1 MISRSENSTEFDKQ
15 LGAKIRDCRRS
26 LGYSQEKV
34 VQELAFYGVDLF
46 QQTLMKIERGLR
58 TVYPNE
64 LIALAKILNIDLAA
78 LDLGEIPP
86 CRPFSLKR
94 P

>member
-1 MISRSENSTEFDKQ
+1 MISRSENSTEFDKA

-34 VQELAFYGVDLF
+34 VQELAFYGVLM
-46 QQTLMKIERGLR
+46 QQDVLCKIEKGKR
-58 TVYPNE
+58 TTYPNE

-78 LDLGEIPP
+78 LELSSHIEIPP
-86 CRPFSLKR
+86 VGLSP
-94 P
+94 